1 MKRSLR
7 LGLIVGCLGVL
18 WMGWTASEARAQGVG
33 GQAPPAISGSITGV
47 ETKGRT
53 TTVTF
58 TDEAGNAFEFALN
71 PKIDLEV
78 SATGDLGFLAAGA
91 YVEIEAL
98 KSNDYY
104 FGSQFR
110 VFPQFSGRS
119 QPAKAVKAPPA
130 PGRSMNQYQIDGE
143 IVRFEDK
150 GDEKYHKL
158 YLKVNPKTEQLV
170 YVETNHKITVILT
183 DPSAVEEGQTA
194 SVVGRVL
201 GTRLI
206 PSKLS
211 IDTKKTLKAEE
222 FLPTLEKKK

>member
-1 MKRSLR
+1 MLRSIR
-7 LGLIVGCLGVL
+7 LSLVVGCLAGL
-18 WMGWTASEARAQGVG
+18 WVAGSVIEARAQGAA
-33 GQAPPAISGSITGV
+33 GQAPPAISGTITGL

-58 TDEAGNAFEFALN
+58 TDEGGNAFEFALN
-71 PKIDLEV
+71 PKLDLEV
-78 SATGDLGFLAAGA
+78 SAAGDLGFLAAGA

-98 KSNDYY
+98 QSNDYY

-110 VFPQFSGRS
+110 VFPQFAGRS
-119 QPAKAVKAPPA
+119 QPAKAVKAPPV
-130 PGRSMNQYQIDGE
+130 PGRSMNLYHINGE

-170 YVETNHKITVILT
+170 YVETNHKITVVLT
-183 DPSAVEEGQTA
+183 DASAVEEGQAA

-211 IDTKKTLKAEE
+211 IDTKKSLKAEE